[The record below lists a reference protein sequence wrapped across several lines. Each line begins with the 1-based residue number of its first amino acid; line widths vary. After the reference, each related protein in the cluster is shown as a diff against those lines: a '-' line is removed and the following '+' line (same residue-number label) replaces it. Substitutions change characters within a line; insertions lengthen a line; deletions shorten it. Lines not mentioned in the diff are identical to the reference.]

1 MTRKV
6 ITNVHIALSF
16 ADSYLILELSSAFR
30 NLSRHLGVGQPW
42 MPLKQKRSTNQHNR
56 RNDSGTVAPGKRVAK
71 EKSNGHI
78 NEGAEEISDRDTSG
92 KANNNVGDK
101 YSGKVPE
108 HAGAYIN
115 GSADGLSGN
124 SHRQID
130 FSTGKGPIAHDT
142 RILNLALTI
151 LWSCPIGDTIAILIF
166 LLSLPPTFLALTNT
180 LFAILTFMPP
190 ATSIST
196 FPTTLND
203 VFQGS
208 GGAPSFATIVLT
220 DFLGLVL
227 WLVLWTPAQAL
238 VLELGQAVVATT
250 LGGGSSVKSKG
261 SDYTI
266 WCMGFVVVS
275 NFARNKWIPNRFFGY
290 DWSVRLA
297 SLSNISL
304 GPASFLRDNTATDRT
319 YAGWYRVL
327 IALHILVQGLVHVVR
342 RWYAK
347 REHQRPRLSKAQS
360 DPEAV
365 IESPIRSEAGPP
377 ANFYPAPSISQD
389 LTARSSLPNMR
400 DTREKT
406 VSNKKK
412 KKQGHHVR
420 SQQPLWAAFAATKV
434 TICREYDQ
442 SKMLQE
448 GSGSDAKDTKNL
460 GSAPFT
466 DEEGQV
472 WITHVGSNSFSF
484 ATSHLANQ
492 TSGCD
497 QSVDTDAASRAGGD
511 QSRPFHLRINGAPWT
526 SVVVKK
532 LSTCN
537 GEDESAERQWTGE
550 AFGLSPSSSYICSF
564 IRSEDDVEIF
574 TANLSTQSSP
584 SVDQGLRI
592 SLDNSIIIDTVA
604 EISASATPPLQRP
617 RPASPTTPTTTLKNS
632 IAACDATLNESQAR
646 QKRCK
651 KEGKAASLALRKEI
665 DGLNS
670 RIVKIGVDDK
680 AQHSR
685 QLQWNQH
692 IRQADEAI
700 AAMSNELDSMDSIPQ
715 DDTEQWTET
724 KREWERG
731 KSQKNKA
738 REELLRCKETAHEER
753 SAVQAEG
760 TSTQQKRDR
769 LTTRG
774 TQLNE
779 KHQRL
784 MSATAQGLSERER
797 REAEVAA
804 KAADRRQFEERSQEQ
819 VTQIQKSIQEVQVSA
834 QQAWQQVHVFSSA
847 HQRQQSMN
855 AAIDE
860 PIIPQGDIPGA
871 VAPPTSMAASNFRF
885 PGYASTEQPTMRGG
899 SSTTFRYDVRPR
911 STSVLSG
918 NSVYADSDDQ
928 DPAPPMPSLKPIAKF
943 RGRQESGSSGSGS
956 GSSQRDPMS
965 PAFGGV
971 RMSSTE
977 KKGSPI
983 WN

>member
-1 MTRKV
+1 
-6 ITNVHIALSF
+6 
-16 ADSYLILELSSAFR
+16 
-30 NLSRHLGVGQPW
+30 
-42 MPLKQKRSTNQHNR
+42 MPRVNPKKLAHQHNHKHE
-56 RNDSGTVAPGKRVAK
+56 NGSVAPWKRK

-78 NEGAEEISDRDTSG
+78 NEVAEELSDKDTNG
-92 KANNNVGDK
+92 KAHNDVGGK
-101 YSGKVPE
+101 ESGKVVE
-108 HAGAYIN
+108 EARAYIN

-124 SHRQID
+124 HHRQID
-130 FSTGKGPIAHDT
+130 VSTGKSPITNDT
-142 RILNLALTI
+142 GILNLALTI

-220 DFLGLVL
+220 DILGLVL
-227 WLVLWTPAQAL
+227 WLVLWTPAQGI
-238 VLELGQAVVATT
+238 VLELAQAVVATT

-275 NFARNKWIPNRFFGY
+275 NVARNKWIPNRFSGY

-297 SLSNISL
+297 SLSNLSL
-304 GPASFLRDNTATDRT
+304 GPASFLRDDTATDRT
-319 YAGWYRVL
+319 YTGWYRVL

-347 REHQRPRLSKAQS
+347 REHQRPRVSKAKS

-365 IESPIRSEAGPP
+365 IESPFRSEAGPP
-377 ANFYPAPSISQD
+377 IIPCSGISQE

-406 VSNKKK
+406 LSNKKK
-412 KKQGHHVR
+412 KKQGHYVR

-434 TICREYDQ
+434 TVCREYDQ

-460 GSAPFT
+460 GSAPFL

-484 ATSHLANQ
+484 ATSHFANRAAV
-492 TSGCD
+492 CD
-497 QSVDTDAASRAGGD
+497 HALDVIGAAKAGVD
-511 QSRPFHLRINGAPWT
+511 QSRPFHLRINGAYWT
-526 SVVVKK
+526 SVVVER
-532 LSTCN
+532 LSQRN
-537 GEDESAERQWTGE
+537 GGEESAERQWTGE
-550 AFGLSPSSSYICSF
+550 VFGLSPSSSYICSF
-564 IRSEDDVEIF
+564 IRNEDDVEVF

-584 SVDQGLRI
+584 SLDQGLRI
-592 SLDNSIIIDTVA
+592 SLEYLTTTNTIVET
-604 EISASATPPLQRP
+604 SALATPPLQPP
-617 RPASPTTPTTTLKNS
+617 RPASPTTPITTLKNS

-651 KEGKAASLALRKEI
+651 KDGKAASLALRKEM

-670 RIVKIGVDDK
+670 RIAKIGVDDK
-680 AQHSR
+680 AQNSR

-700 AAMSNELDSMDSIPQ
+700 AAMSYELDSMDSVPQ

-724 KREWERG
+724 KREWEMG
-731 KSQKNKA
+731 KSQENKA
-738 REELLRCKETAHEER
+738 REELLRCKEAAHQER
-753 SAVQAEG
+753 SAVLAEG
-760 TSTQQKRDR
+760 TLTQQKRDR

-804 KAADRRQFEERSQEQ
+804 KIADRRQFEERSQEQ
-819 VTQIQKSIQEVQVSA
+819 VTQIQKSIQEAQVSA
-834 QQAWQQVHVFSSA
+834 QQAWQQVHIFSSA
-847 HQRQQSMN
+847 HQRQQLTN

-860 PIIPQGDIPGA
+860 PITPEGDISGT
-871 VAPPTSMAASNFRF
+871 VAPPGSTAASNFRF
-885 PGYASTEQPTMRGG
+885 PGYASTDQPTMHSG
-899 SSTTFRYDVRPR
+899 SSTAFRYDVRSR
-911 STSVLSG
+911 STSVLSS
-918 NSVYADSDDQ
+918 NSIYADFDDQ
-928 DPAPPMPSLKPIAKF
+928 DPAPPMPSLRPIAKF

-965 PAFGGV
+965 PAIGGV
-971 RMSSTE
+971 RMSPAEKRGSTV
-977 KKGSPI
+977 